1 MLSLEHR
8 RAKPDNLTSY
18 RKAEILWKCR
28 LSRPSRLPETYLC
41 SMIPFSPPHLS
52 ERAIEEVVAT
62 LRSGWITTGP
72 RTKLL
77 EQKLADYVGAP
88 KVLCLNSATAG
99 LEIMLRWF
107 GVGPGD
113 EVIVPAYTYSATANV
128 VEHCGATV
136 VFADVREADFNIQVS
151 CVEKLITERTKV
163 IMPVDF
169 AGWPCDYDA
178 LQALLERPDIRERF
192 KPETAVQQQLGRI
205 LLLSDAAHSV
215 GARYKGRRTGTLADA
230 TVFSFHAVKN
240 LTTAEGGAVVLN
252 LPAPFDNQA
261 IYTYLAMATLHGQN
275 KDALAKTQ
283 KGNWRYD
290 ILEPGYKCNMTDIMA
305 AIGLVELERYES
317 EIMPRRR
324 EIVKRY
330 DAFFRTTA
338 WAELPISEAGDSY
351 SCFHLYPLRIYGISE
366 AQRDEI
372 IRRIFEQDVSV
383 NVHFIPVP
391 MMSFYRSKGY
401 DIANYPMTYYNYS
414 REISLPVFEDL
425 HPELQNQVIQAV
437 SNAVNSVLQ
446 QA

>member
-1 MLSLEHR
+1 
-8 RAKPDNLTSY
+8 
-18 RKAEILWKCR
+18 
-28 LSRPSRLPETYLC
+28 
-41 SMIPFSPPHLS
+41 MIPFSPPHLS
-52 ERAIEEVVAT
+52 NKAIDEVVAT

-77 EQKLADYVGAP
+77 EQKLAEYVGAD

-136 VFADVREADFNIQVS
+136 VFADIREADFNIQVS
-151 CVEKLITERTKV
+151 CVEKLITPRTKV

-169 AGWPCDYDA
+169 AGWPCDYDSFRS
-178 LQALLERPDIRERF
+178 LIQRPDIQSRF
-192 KPETAVQQQLGRI
+192 KPQGENQQQLGRI
-205 LLLSDAAHSV
+205 LLLSDAAHSI
-215 GARYKGRRTGTLADA
+215 GARYKGQRTGTLADA

-252 LPAPFDNQA
+252 LPEPFNNLN

-283 KGNWRYD
+283 KGSWRYD

-305 AIGLVELERYES
+305 AIGLVELERYEA
-317 EIMPRRR
+317 EILPRRR

-330 DAFFRTTA
+330 DAFFRA
-338 WAELPISEAGDSY
+338 FSWAELPISEAGDSY
-351 SCFHLYPLRIYGISE
+351 SCFHLYALRIRGISE
-366 AQRDEI
+366 DQRDEI
-372 IRRIFEQDVSV
+372 IQRIFEQDVSV

-391 MMSFYRSKGY
+391 MMSYYKSKGY
-401 DIANYPMTYYNYS
+401 DIRSYPMSYYNYS

-425 HPELQNQVIQAV
+425 NPTMQVQVMDAV
-437 SNAVNSVLQ
+437 KTAVEAVL
-446 QA
+446 AVK